1 MLTIGIISATGG
13 RYYTDLAR
21 SDYYTSGG
29 ESPGKWYEN
38 EAARA
43 FGFSGTV
50 EKEQIERLFDG
61 YHPKTGQALRE
72 ITVTTTAVRR
82 WISALA
88 CLKM

>member
-21 SDYYTSGG
+21 SGYYTSGG
-29 ESPGKWYEN
+29 ESPGRWYEN
-38 EAARA
+38 EAAPRLVSPA
-43 FGFSGTV
+43 RSRRNRLSGSLTAIIRRPV
-50 EKEQIERLFDG
+50 KRS
-61 YHPKTGQALRE
+61 RE